1 MLRSLLGEIRNDY
14 IYKYRHETKKVPRK
28 QKKYLK
34 LKKVILWLFPLSGS
48 HKEQLMLKVSPNARM
63 LMDREM
69 KDIENTIDNIMI
81 VLEAKIH

>member
-1 MLRSLLGEIRNDY
+1 
-14 IYKYRHETKKVPRK
+14 
-28 QKKYLK
+28 
-34 LKKVILWLFPLSGS
+34 
-48 HKEQLMLKVSPNARM
+48 MLKVSPNARM